1 MARRI
6 LGFLLFAVS
15 TISQATPVIL
25 IVGDSL
31 SAGFGISQEQSWP
44 ALLGKRLAKEGF
56 PHTVVNISISGETTS
71 GGLARLAPALK
82 QHQPEIVIIA
92 LGANDGL
99 RGLALEQMRGNL
111 AMMIRQSREAHT
123 QALLLGMR
131 LPPNYGVDYAQKFE
145 AVYRELAQ
153 QYKTGL
159 LPFMLEGF
167 AEQRSAFLNDGLHPT
182 AAAQAMLLDNVW
194 RPLRPMLRKP
204 SGNH

>member
-1 MARRI
+1 MARWI
-6 LGFLLFAVS
+6 LGFLLFAACT
-15 TISQATPVIL
+15 TIQAAPVIL

-31 SAGFGISQEQSWP
+31 SAGFGISQEQTWP

-56 PHTVVNISISGETTS
+56 PQSVVNISISGETTS

-111 AMMIRQSREAHT
+111 ATMLRQSREAHA

-131 LPPNYGVDYAQKFE
+131 LPPNYGVDYAQKFQE
-145 AVYRELAQ
+145 VYLELARQ
-153 QYKTGL
+153 HKTAL

-167 AEQRSAFLNDGLHPT
+167 ADQRTAFQNDGLHPT

-194 RPLRPMLRKP
+194 RPLRPMLGKP

>member
-1 MARRI
+1 MARWI
-6 LGFLLFAVS
+6 LGFLLFAAC
-15 TISQATPVIL
+15 TCSQAAPVIL

-44 ALLGKRLAKEGF
+44 ALLGKRLAREGF
-56 PHTVVNISISGETTS
+56 PYTVANISISGETTS

-82 QHQPEIVIIA
+82 QHQPEIVIVA

-111 AMMIRQSREAHT
+111 AMMIRQAQAAHAQT
-123 QALLLGMR
+123 LLLGMR
-131 LPPNYGVDYAQKFE
+131 LPPNYGADYAQKFQE
-145 AVYRELAQ
+145 VYRELAQ
-153 QYKTGL
+153 QYKSVL

-167 AEQRSAFLNDGLHPT
+167 ADQRAAFQNDGLHPT

-194 RPLRPMLRKP
+194 RPLRPMLRKQ
-204 SGNH
+204 

>member
-1 MARRI
+1 M
-6 LGFLLFAVS
+6 
-15 TISQATPVIL
+15 
-25 IVGDSL
+25 
-31 SAGFGISQEQSWP
+31 
-44 ALLGKRLAKEGF
+44 LGKRLAKEGF
-56 PHTVVNISISGETTS
+56 PQSVVNISISGETTS

-111 AMMIRQSREAHT
+111 AAMLRQSREAHA

-131 LPPNYGVDYAQKFE
+131 LPPNYGVDYAQKFQE
-145 AVYRELAQ
+145 VYRELARQ
-153 QYKTGL
+153 HKTAL

-167 AEQRSAFLNDGLHPT
+167 ADQRTAFQNDGLHPT

-194 RPLRPMLRKP
+194 RPLRPMLGKP

>member
-1 MARRI
+1 MARWV
-6 LGFLLFAVS
+6 LGFLLLAACA
-15 TISQATPVIL
+15 TSQAAPVIL

-56 PHTVVNISISGETTS
+56 PHTVVNLSISGETTS
-71 GGLARLAPALK
+71 GGHARLAPALK
-82 QHQPEIVIIA
+82 QYQPEIVIIA

-111 AMMIRQSREAHT
+111 AAMIRQSQQAHA
-123 QALLLGMR
+123 QVLLLGMR
-131 LPPNYGVDYAQKFE
+131 LPPNYGADYAQKFQE
-145 AVYRELAQ
+145 VYRKLAR
-153 QYKTGL
+153 QYKVGL

-167 AEQRSAFLNDGLHPT
+167 ADQRSAFQNDGLHPT
-182 AAAQAMLLDNVW
+182 AAAQTKLLDNVW
-194 RPLRPMLRKP
+194 GALRPMLGKR